1 MASWISPASKLMGS
15 MKYPAKFSVVSVLF
29 LIPLILTVVL
39 YWQELSRS
47 IDLTKDELRGIEIL
61 ELTEP
66 LVVNIGQH
74 RGLTNALLNGNSAVE
89 SKVLDR
95 RAKVDQ
101 ALVGL
106 QSGTQDVSRNTK
118 AIIADL
124 DQRWRSIKSSLTS
137 QEPAA
142 IFELH
147 NEFAAAVRNF
157 NRVILRE
164 FSLELDP
171 NTGTTFMIDNVAV
184 FLPQIIDET
193 GQLRGKASGVA
204 AKGSFTPESYIYLS
218 NLIGRLEKVYPG
230 LSSGKEMA
238 SLSDMRQEI
247 GAAENGVRNYL
258 NYIKTNVTEPDS
270 ISVSSDQVFSEGTA
284 AIKQVLGLYKAMLP
298 ALHAKEVAYLD
309 KQVFS
314 RNLIL
319 AVITITVFLA
329 FYLFMGF
336 YRSTIEAMDGFKEVS
351 EKLANGDLAAR
362 LDYRGK
368 DEMAAISVGM
378 NKVADGFEQLVRET
392 KQATDLVADNSKRL
406 NSESSQT
413 RDGVARQKEETS
425 HIADGVGDLSASA
438 ADIAQNTNM
447 ASSTA
452 QSVENM
458 ASEGLAVVQKTTQSF
473 NELSNEVTT
482 TSAVISELDQ
492 DVQNIHAVS
501 SVISEIA
508 DQTNLLALNAAIEAA
523 RAGEQG
529 RGFAVVADEVR
540 TLAQRTQESTGEI
553 RETLSKL
560 QDCAKRAVAMMER
573 TSSSVTENV
582 SEMARASDVLHEI
595 NNELSEMN
603 QMNAGI
609 ASAAEE
615 QSSLVNHLHESLA
628 AIAEVADTSEGAAR
642 NTSSLAEEMSSSASH
657 LEHTLSRF
665 TLR

>member
-15 MKYPAKFSVVSVLF
+15 MKYPAKFSVVSILF
-29 LIPLILTVVL
+29 LIPLVLTVVL

-101 ALVGL
+101 ALVEL
-106 QSGTQDVSRNTK
+106 KSGTEDVSRDTK
-118 AIIADL
+118 AVIADL

-230 LSSGKEMA
+230 LSSGMEMA

-284 AIKQVLGLYKAMLP
+284 AIKQVLVLYKAMLP
-298 ALHAKEVAYLD
+298 ALHAKEVAYLE

-319 AVITITVFLA
+319 AVIIVTVFLA

-425 HIADGVGDLSASA
+425 HIAEGVGDLSASA
-438 ADIAQNTNM
+438 AEIAQNTNM

-452 QSVENM
+452 QSVETM

-473 NELSNEVTT
+473 NELSDEVTT

>member
-1 MASWISPASKLMGS
+1 MASWISPAATLMGS

-29 LIPLILTVVL
+29 LIPLVLTVVL

-47 IDLTKDELRGIEIL
+47 INLTKAELRGIEIIQ
-61 ELTEP
+61 LTEP

-89 SKVLDR
+89 GKVLDR
-95 RAKVDQ
+95 RAKVGR
-101 ALVGL
+101 ALADL
-106 QSGTQDVSRNTK
+106 KAGTQDVSRETK
-118 AIIADL
+118 EAIANL
-124 DQRWRSIKSSLTS
+124 GQRWETIKSSISS
-137 QEPAA
+137 QDPAA
-142 IFELH
+142 IFEQH

-157 NRVILRE
+157 NRIILRE

-171 NTGTTFMIDNVAV
+171 NTDTTFMIDNVAV

-230 LSSGKEMA
+230 LSTGMR
-238 SLSDMRQEI
+238 LSDLASMSDEI
-247 GAAENGVRNYL
+247 GAAENGVRTYI
-258 NYIKTNVTEPDS
+258 NYIRSNVTEPDTLT
-270 ISVSSDQVFSEGTA
+270 VQSDQVFSEGTA

-298 ALHAKEVAYLD
+298 ALYQKEQAYLE

-319 AVITITVFLA
+319 AVIVITVFLA

-336 YRSTIEAMDGFKEVS
+336 YRSTIQAMDEFKGVS
-351 EKLANGDLAAR
+351 EKLAKGDLSVR
-362 LDYRGK
+362 LDYHGK
-368 DEMAAISVGM
+368 DEMAAISIGM
-378 NKVADGFEQLVRET
+378 NKVADGFEQLVREA
-392 KQATDLVADNSKRL
+392 KHATGLVADNSKRL
-406 NSESSQT
+406 TSESSHT

-425 HIADGVGDLSASA
+425 HIADGVGDLATRASE
-438 ADIAQNTNM
+438 IVQNTNM
-447 ASSTA
+447 ASTTA
-452 QSVENM
+452 QSVETM
-458 ASEGLAVVQKTTQSF
+458 ASEGLSVVQRTTQSF

-523 RAGEQG
+523 RAGDQG

-540 TLAQRTQESTGEI
+540 TLAKRTQESTGEI

-560 QDCAKRAVAMMER
+560 QACATRAVEMMER
-573 TSSSVTENV
+573 TSSSVNENV
-582 SEMARASDVLHEI
+582 TDMARASDVLHDI
-595 NNELSEMN
+595 NSSLSEMN

-615 QSSLVNHLHESLA
+615 QSGLVNHLNDSLA
-628 AIAEVADTSEGAAR
+628 AISEVADSSEGAAR
-642 NTSSLAEEMSSSASH
+642 NTSSLAEEMSSSASG